1 MVIRATSSLSLLLVA
16 STYHDDDDGDDSYDD
31 VHDYDNDDGDSDDH
45 DDTYC
50 SVLLPTLRCCIN
62 SCSSHDD
69 L

>member
-31 VHDYDNDDGDSDDH
+31 VHDYDNDDGD